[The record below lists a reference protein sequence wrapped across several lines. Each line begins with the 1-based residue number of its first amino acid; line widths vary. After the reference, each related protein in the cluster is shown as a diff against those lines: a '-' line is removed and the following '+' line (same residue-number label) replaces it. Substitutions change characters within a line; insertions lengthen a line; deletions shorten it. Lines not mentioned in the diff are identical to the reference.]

1 MEVIAGAQ
9 MLRFIAAFILVISMM
24 GGLALIMKR
33 INARMPSANG
43 RRKRLQVMEILPL
56 DGRRKAVILRRD
68 DREHL
73 VILGAN
79 GETLVES
86 GIESQQ
92 DVTNVETLK
101 DAA

>member
-9 MLRFIAAFILVISMM
+9 LLRFIAAFILVMSLM
-24 GGLALIMKR
+24 GGLALVMKR
-33 INARMPSANG
+33 INARMPAGG
-43 RRKRLQVMEILPL
+43 RKKRLQIMEILPL
-56 DGRRKAVILRRD
+56 DGRRKAILLRRD

-86 GIESQQ
+86 DIESKQ
-92 DVTNVETLK
+92 DKDNVETLK

>member
-9 MLRFIAAFILVISMM
+9 LLRFIAAFILLMSLM

-33 INARMPSANG
+33 INARMPAAGG
-43 RRKRLQVMEILPL
+43 RKKRLQIMDILPL
-56 DGRRKAVILRRD
+56 DGRRKAILLRRD

-73 VILGAN
+73 VILGAS

-86 GIESQQ
+86 DIESKQ
-92 DVTNVETLK
+92 DKDNVETLK